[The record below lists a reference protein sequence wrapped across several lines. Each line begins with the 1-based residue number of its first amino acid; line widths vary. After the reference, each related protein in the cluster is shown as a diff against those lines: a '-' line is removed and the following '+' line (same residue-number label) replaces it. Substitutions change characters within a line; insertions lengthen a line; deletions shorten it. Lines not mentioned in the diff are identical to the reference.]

1 MKAFL
6 QAIGRVMYRLV
17 MPLRRRRLKNRI
29 VSIVS
34 NDCWSSFMYR
44 FYGLP
49 FNSPFVGLFI
59 MPDHYLAMLENP
71 EVLATPPRMT
81 SSAESVYAGRLSDLP
96 PYPLGI
102 LPGGIEIHFLHYA
115 TAEEALDKWTRR
127 MSRLDWDN
135 CIVKFSRNNGCTD
148 GHLRRFDAL
157 PFPHKVAFST
167 APLPGVRS
175 VVAVPEFA
183 GDDQLGRY
191 WKLADLHYD
200 FGRHADAIRQSER

>member
-17 MPLRRRRLKNRI
+17 MPLRRRRLKNRS

-96 PYPLGI
+96 P
-102 LPGGIEIHFLHYA
+102 
-115 TAEEALDKWTRR
+115 
-127 MSRLDWDN
+127 
-135 CIVKFSRNNGCTD
+135 
-148 GHLRRFDAL
+148 
-157 PFPHKVAFST
+157 
-167 APLPGVRS
+167 
-175 VVAVPEFA
+175 
-183 GDDQLGRY
+183 
-191 WKLADLHYD
+191 
-200 FGRHADAIRQSER
+200 

>member
-17 MPLRRRRLKNRI
+17 MPLRRRRLKNRS

-81 SSAESVYAGRLSDLP
+81 SSAESVYADRLSDLP

-157 PFPHKVAFST
+157 PFRSSRETISWDAIGNSPTCTMISGGM
-167 APLPGVRS
+167 PMPSGSRS
-175 VVAVPEFA
+175 VDRVDV
-183 GDDQLGRY
+183 QLLTMR
-191 WKLADLHYD
+191 KHPPL
-200 FGRHADAIRQSER
+200 